1 MLSHRDSTTPAMQRE
16 ISLEELATYDGKEGR
31 AVYLA
36 VRGTVFDVTQGAAFY
51 GPGGPYEVFS
61 GVCVPSCSVAGRAA
75 MHILPEL
82 AP

>member
-1 MLSHRDSTTPAMQRE
+1 MQRE

-61 GVCVPSCSVAGRAA
+61 GVCVRA
-75 MHILPEL
+75 
-82 AP
+82 